1 MPIPTE
7 VATTWNFLHG
17 EVVWLHGRWTMY
29 RQLYGTNAKRIE
41 TLNRLAPT
49 FFGTLQGIL
58 LDEVQLTLSRL
69 ADPAVTGKRRNLTL
83 ETLTREILA
92 LPVQEL
98 ATELVARLDQYRAKC
113 ERIVE
118 RRNKR
123 IAHYD
128 FDTQRAANTEGLS
141 SVSRQ
146 EIEDALAALRDFMRT
161 VYQFF
166 EQSYMAYEHFA
177 MLDDANSVLRIAGEA
192 LRYRELVDEGRIDQV
207 DFVTSEHA
215 RI

>member
-7 VATTWNFLHG
+7 IFATWNFLHG

-29 RQLYGTNAKRIE
+29 RQLYGTSARRIE
-41 TLNRLAPT
+41 TLNQLAPT

-69 ADPAVTGKRRNLTL
+69 ADPAATGRRRNLTL
-83 ETLTREILA
+83 ETLTQEIDS
-92 LPVQEL
+92 LPIPEL
-98 ATELVARLDQYRAKC
+98 ASELSARLNQYRAKC
-113 ERIVE
+113 EGIIE

-128 FDTQRAANTEGLS
+128 LDTQSAASTEALS
-141 SVSRQ
+141 GVSRQ
-146 EIEDALAALRDFMRT
+146 EVEEALAELREFMRT

-177 MLDDANSVLRIAGEA
+177 MHDDANSVLRIACEA
-192 LRYRELVDEGRIDQV
+192 LRYRELVDRGEMDYA
-207 DFVTSEHA
+207 DFAASQYA
-215 RI
+215 RL

>member
-7 VATTWNFLHG
+7 LSPTWTFLHG

-29 RQLYGTNAKRIE
+29 RQLYGTNAKRVE
-41 TLNRLAPT
+41 TLNELAPT

-83 ETLTREILA
+83 ETLLHEVLA
-92 LPVQEL
+92 LPIPEL
-98 ATELVARLDQYRAKC
+98 ASELTARLDHYRCKC
-113 ERIVE
+113 ERIIE

-128 FDTQRAANTEGLS
+128 LDTQRAASTEGQS
-141 SVSRQ
+141 SASRQ
-146 EIEDALAALRDFMRT
+146 EIEGALAALREFMKA

-166 EQSYMAYEHFA
+166 ERSEMAYEHFA
-177 MLDDANSVLRIAGEA
+177 MLDDANSVLRFAGEA
-192 LRYRELVDEGRIDQV
+192 LRYRELVDQGRIDYV
-207 DFVTSEHA
+207 DFTTSQYA
-215 RI
+215 GI